1 MEAIHY
7 AIEPVNPGAHLFAVT
22 LWIAHPDP
30 AGQKLSLPVWIPGSY
45 LIREFARHIDSLSI
59 ERRAQP
65 PQAPGMNEHD
75 GHVGKPAGRTQAAN
89 RSVASARRGSA
100 QKPSA
105 HAVDAGVTGGQA
117 VAFRKIDKNT
127 WQCAPL
133 DQEGDGLLV
142 RYQVYAWDLSVRAA
156 HLDDSHGFFNASSV
170 FLCVRG
176 QEDAP
181 CTVDILPPAGEAFTN
196 WRVATTLP
204 VDRQAGTPIG
214 SFGRY
219 RADDYD
225 ALVDHPVEMGT
236 FQSAHFEAGGCR
248 HEIAITGR
256 ADVDLKRLVQDLKP
270 ICQQQIE
277 LFEPRTKR
285 APNKRYLFMTMA
297 VGDGYGG
304 LEHRDSTALIC
315 SRQDLPW
322 PGMQGTPENYQT
334 FLGLAS
340 HEYFH
345 TWHVKRIK
353 PVCFDPYDLDREVH
367 TRLLWVFEGFTSY
380 YDDLMLVRSGVI
392 GRDDYLR
399 LMTQN
404 IQRVA
409 TNPGRHLQSVAES
422 SFDAWIKYYR
432 PDENT
437 PNAVS
442 SYYVKG
448 ALVALC
454 LDLTIRSR
462 TGSRKSLDDVMRLMW
477 QRYGRDFQ
485 AGKPGGR
492 GIGEDEMPAL
502 VREATGLDLSRQM
515 AAWAYGTEELPLAR
529 CLKPFGIRLKQERSG
544 QQGWLGARTGLR
556 EGEVT
561 LLTVERDGPA
571 ARAGLSAGDRLV
583 AIDGLRCTEAS
594 LRMLL
599 SRRTAGERIEVV
611 SFRRDEL
618 RTAHVTLGQT
628 PGEIRLQ
635 WDESSNRER
644 DAWLGQQRG
653 RRMTR

>member
-7 AIEPVNPGAHLFAVT
+7 TIEPVNPGAHLFAVSV
-22 LWIAHPDP
+22 WIAHPDP
-30 AGQKLSLPVWIPGSY
+30 DGQALSLPVWIPGSY
-45 LIREFARHIDSLSI
+45 LVREFARHIDSVTAES
-59 ERRAQP
+59 RPRP
-65 PQAPGMNEHD
+65 PNTTSPKGSRVRKQETEPCRPPD
-75 GHVGKPAGRTQAAN
+75 GET
-89 RSVASARRGSA
+89 
-100 QKPSA
+100 
-105 HAVDAGVTGGQA
+105 GQA
-117 VAFRKIDKNT
+117 VAMEKIDKNT
-127 WQCAPL
+127 WRCAPVRG
-133 DQEGDGLLV
+133 EGHGLLV

-156 HLDDSHGFFNASSV
+156 HLDDTHAFFNASSV

-176 QEDAP
+176 QEEQP
-181 CTVDILPPAGEAFTN
+181 CTVDIHPPQGKAFAD

-204 VDRQAGTPIG
+204 VDRQANTAIG
-214 SFGRY
+214 RFGRY
-219 RADDYD
+219 RAKDYD
-225 ALVDHPVEMGT
+225 ALADHPVEMGT
-236 FQSAHFEAGGCR
+236 FQSAHFDVGGCR

-256 ADVDLKRLVQDLKP
+256 AEVDMKRLVQDLKP

-277 LFEPRTKR
+277 LFEPKTKR
-285 APNKRYLFMTMA
+285 APNRRYLFMTMA

-322 PGMQGTPENYQT
+322 PGMQGTPRNYQT

-353 PVCFDPYDLDREVH
+353 PARFDPYDLDRETY

-392 GRDDYLR
+392 GQEDYLR
-399 LMTQN
+399 LLTQN

-409 TNPGRHLQSVAES
+409 SNPGRQLQSVADS

-437 PNAVS
+437 ANAVS

-454 LDLTIRSR
+454 LDLTIRAR
-462 TGSRKSLDDVMRLMW
+462 TGGRKSLDDVMRLMW
-477 QRYGRDFQ
+477 QRHGRDFYD
-485 AGKPGGR
+485 GKPAGR
-492 GIGEDEMPAL
+492 GIDEDEMPAL
-502 VREATGLDLSRQM
+502 VREATGLTLSRQI

-529 CLKPFGIRLKQERSG
+529 CLKPLGLILKQDRQADEA
-544 QQGWLGARTGLR
+544 WLGARTGMR
-556 EGEVT
+556 DGELT
-561 LLTVERDGPA
+561 LLTVARDGPA
-571 ARAGLSAGDRLV
+571 AQAGLSAGDRLV
-583 AIDGLRCTEAS
+583 AIDGLRCTETWLKMA
-594 LRMLL
+594 L
-599 SRRTAGERIEVV
+599 SRRKAGDQITMV

-618 RTAHVTLGQT
+618 RTSTVTLAKAPAEMQLLLG
-628 PGEIRLQ
+628 
-635 WDESSNRER
+635 ESSNPLRE
-644 DAWLGQQRG
+644 AWLGQKPL
-653 RRMTR
+653 RRSARHG